1 MFNTTTII
9 GMVVRAIET
18 KGETIV
24 MSGFFVQNSKKG
36 NKKEKKEVKSDR
48 FK

>member
-1 MFNTTTII
+1 
-9 GMVVRAIET
+9 
-18 KGETIV
+18 

-36 NKKEKKEVKSDR
+36 NKKGKKEVKSDR